1 MAQCDHCGAETTLPF
16 TCQFCGGKFCA
27 EHRLPPNHACPNISA
42 WNRKP
47 RPAVGISYSR
57 GGGAVPTGGG
67 YIPETKREQKERP
80 GEGIPWLKVM
90 IAVIAIIIL
99 LLVFLGLGGYL

>member
-1 MAQCDHCGAETTLPF
+1 MTRCDFCGAETPLPF

-27 EHRLPPNHACPNISA
+27 EHRLPPNHDCPNLAA
-42 WNRKP
+42 WNKKP

-67 YIPETKREQKERP
+67 YIPGTGRKGEPR
-80 GEGIPWLKVM
+80 EGIPWLKVM
-90 IAVIAIIIL
+90 IAIIALIVLGFVILSL
-99 LLVFLGLGGYL
+99 L